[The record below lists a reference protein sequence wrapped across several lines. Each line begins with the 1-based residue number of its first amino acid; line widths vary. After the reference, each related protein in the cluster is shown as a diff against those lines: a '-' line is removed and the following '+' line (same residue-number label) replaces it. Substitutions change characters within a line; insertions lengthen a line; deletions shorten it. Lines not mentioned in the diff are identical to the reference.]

1 MSTKAEILIEGTYLY
16 FEKEVNHSQENFKL
30 VYLPAE
36 QAHHIYSEIV
46 SRLEN
51 GEFLKIM
58 VRYEMTH
65 NFYPHLVRIE
75 KSLGSRYASE
85 LYSVDLKTQEL
96 KYTFQN
102 SQMSQEFKKN
112 FNTKHYLSSP
122 AFATTTMFSLTRK
135 LDATGRTSLSFLSSN
150 NDWTYEKPPQEKII
164 YAELKGRETEEV
176 KINNAS
182 LLASHYFMHESE
194 NNSSTSAPPVE
205 IYVSKFYGLP
215 YQMIHGDQKIVVK
228 NMKKNN

>member
-1 MSTKAEILIEGTYLY
+1 MSIKAEIIIEGTYLY

-30 VYLPAE
+30 VHLSGD
-36 QAHHIYSEIV
+36 QAYHIYSEIV

-58 VRYEMTH
+58 VRYEMTN

-75 KSLGSRYASE
+75 KSLGSRYSSE
-85 LYSVDLKTQEL
+85 LYSIDLKTQEL

-102 SQMSQEFKKN
+102 SQISQDFKRN
-112 FNTKHYLSSP
+112 FNTKHYLTSP
-122 AFATTTMFSLTRK
+122 AFATSTIFSLTKK
-135 LDATGRTSLSFLSSN
+135 LDATGRTAVSFLSSN
-150 NDWTYEKPPQEKII
+150 NDWSYEKPPQEKVV
-164 YAELKGRETEEV
+164 YVELKGRETEEI

-182 LLASHYFMHESE
+182 LLASHYFIHEAE
-194 NNSSTSAPPVE
+194 NNSSNSSPPVE